1 MRIRQ
6 NLHNTLSRKFVA
18 QVQEYQEM
26 QTKYKNKYRDRVG
39 RQLKVVKPDAS
50 QVAPPTSL
58 TLCPSFWFLHYRL
71 ASIILVSSLP
81 LRVHNSGF
89 LSIRSR
95 RLCLLLGLS

>member
-50 QVAPPTSL
+50 QVAPL
-58 TLCPSFWFLHYRL
+58 LH
-71 ASIILVSSLP
+71 SP
-81 LRVHNSGF
+81 FVHHSGF
-89 LSIRSR
+89 FTTA
-95 RLCLLLGLS
+95 

>member
-50 QVAPPTSL
+50 QVAPILHSHSVNHSDFFNPAP
-58 TLCPSFWFLHYRL
+58 CPSFWYFQFGL
-71 ASIILVSSLP
+71 AC
-81 LRVHNSGF
+81 
-89 LSIRSR
+89 
-95 RLCLLLGLS
+95 LCLLLGLS

>member
-50 QVAPPTSL
+50 QVAPI
-58 TLCPSFWFLHYRL
+58 LH
-71 ASIILVSSLP
+71 SHSVSTILISSTP
-81 LRVHNSGF
+81 PRVHHSGTF
-89 LSIRSR
+89 NT
-95 RLCLLLGLS
+95 